1 MQQPQN
7 PWMIVLEVVLALLLP
22 LVGLIIAI
30 VLLATGRTRDGLI
43 VFAATIAG
51 GVAALALYA

>member
-1 MQQPQN
+1 MQAPQN
-7 PWMIVLEVVLALLLP
+7 PWMLVLEVVLAVLLP

-30 VLLATGRTRDGLI
+30 VLLATKRTRDGLI

-51 GVAALALYA
+51 GAGALALYA